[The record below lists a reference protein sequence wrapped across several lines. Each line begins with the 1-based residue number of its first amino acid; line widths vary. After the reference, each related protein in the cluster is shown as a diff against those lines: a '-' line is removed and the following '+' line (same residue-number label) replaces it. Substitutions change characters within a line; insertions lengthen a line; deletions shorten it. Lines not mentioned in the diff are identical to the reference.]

1 LSRSPASPRC
11 SAPAE
16 QAPAGIERFRPSLL
30 RFFER
35 RVDRSEA
42 EDLVQDVFVRLS
54 RRGDLDR
61 IEKLGGYVFETA
73 ANVLRDRGR
82 RRRVREADRHELF
95 DGNRHGGEDFAADR
109 VVEGQERLRR
119 AGAALLE
126 LPERTR
132 NVFVLRRMEGLRY
145 QDVAVRLGISV
156 SAVEKHMARA
166 VAHLMRLRDDR

>member
-1 LSRSPASPRC
+1 MAQSPANPSCPDAVEETL
-11 SAPAE
+11 S
-16 QAPAGIERFRPSLL
+16 GIERFRASLL

-35 RVDRSEA
+35 RVDRLEA
-42 EDLVQDVFVRLS
+42 EDLVQDVFVRLA

-61 IEKLGGYVFETA
+61 IENLGGYVFETA

-82 RRRVREADRHELF
+82 RRRVRAADRHELF
-95 DGNRHGGEDFAADR
+95 DNDRHGGADFPADR

-132 NVFVLRRMEGLRY
+132 TVFVLRRLEGLCYR
-145 QDVAVRLGISV
+145 DVAARLGVSV

-166 VAHLMRLRDDR
+166 VAHLMRMLDDR